1 VITYKFFRT
10 YYLDLEQ
17 VRVIEVEPTYF
28 VVKAARQLTD
38 REVKGA
44 IVKYLI
50 SKGRTLPNPDA

>member
-28 VVKAARQLTD
+28 VVKAARQ
-38 REVKGA
+38 GSNIA
-44 IVKYLI
+44 
-50 SKGRTLPNPDA
+50 